1 MSEIDDLDVQQRLK
15 NALRR
20 SRLTTLKSILYLTE
34 PVGNL
39 GAEDIQT
46 IKIAAA
52 KKLSVLKP
60 VTALELHKSPRE
72 NQRLT
77 TGCGVLDQ
85 ALRGGLLCR
94 GITEISGESSSGK
107 TQFALQLSLTAQL
120 APLYGGLD
128 AGTLYICTEDAFP
141 SKRLY
146 QMIEN
151 FTSRH
156 GKKLCTHGNL
166 GDKIFIEHV
175 PDFDSLM
182 HCLTHKAPVLLKSGA
197 IKLIVVDSIAA
208 HFRSDYE
215 GHEMYKRAQHIG
227 ALGTLL
233 YTHSHEYNIP
243 VVCINQVT
251 SSMKPEG
258 RQLIPS
264 LGLSWSSQ
272 VTTRIMLT
280 RTDRSLTI
288 QQESARG
295 PLETVVREMEI
306 VYAPH
311 LPPLTVPYVI
321 DHEGMKGFA

>member
-60 VTALELHKSPRE
+60 VT
-72 NQRLT
+72 
-77 TGCGVLDQ
+77 
-85 ALRGGLLCR
+85 GGLLCR

>member
-15 NALRR
+15 NALKR

-60 VTALELHKSPRE
+60 VT
-72 NQRLT
+72 
-77 TGCGVLDQ
+77 
-85 ALRGGLLCR
+85 
-94 GITEISGESSSGK
+94 EISGESSSGK

-120 APLYGGLD
+120 APRYGGLD

-175 PDFDSLM
+175 PDFDGLM
-182 HCLTHKAPVLLKSGA
+182 HCITHKAPVLLKSGA
-197 IKLIVVDSIAA
+197 VKLIVVDSVAA

-272 VTTRIMLT
+272 VTIRIMLT

-288 QQESARG
+288 QQDSARG